1 MALDRIGLELAAPYV
16 RCGAAVL
23 CLGYPDITAR
33 PETVKALLDIAEV
46 RVHTAFGR
54 DHKVSWPLPET
65 IDTLTLAGA
74 TAVDCVDSRPSRGCE
89 RKVDLNIR
97 QEWPRRYGLVINPG
111 TIEHCFNVATAMFN
125 AWRAVDVGGV
135 ILHVA
140 PMTMIN
146 HGFWNFCP
154 TAIADFAKANGGRVI
169 AMQARDREWN
179 PVALEAVRRFR
190 APGETVLYA
199 LVQKRDDLP
208 EQIPVQGRFGQ

>member
-54 DHKVSWPLPET
+54 DHNVSWPLPET

-74 TAVDCVDSRPSRGCE
+74 EVVDCVDSMPSRGCE
-89 RKVDLNIR
+89 RLVDLNIR
-97 QEWPRRYGLVINPG
+97 QEWPRLYGLVINPG
-111 TIEHCFNVATAMFN
+111 TLEHCFDVATAMFN
-125 AWRAVDVGGV
+125 AWRALEVGGAV
-135 ILHVA
+135 LHVA
-140 PMTMIN
+140 PMSMLN

-154 TAIADFAKANGGRVI
+154 TVIEDFAKANGGRVLS
-169 AMQARDREWN
+169 MQARDLDWH
-179 PVALEAVRRFR
+179 PVPIDPVRRFR
-190 APGETVLYA
+190 AVSETVLYA
-199 LVQKRDDLP
+199 LVEKRKEVP
-208 EQIPVQGRFGQ
+208 ETIPVQGRFG